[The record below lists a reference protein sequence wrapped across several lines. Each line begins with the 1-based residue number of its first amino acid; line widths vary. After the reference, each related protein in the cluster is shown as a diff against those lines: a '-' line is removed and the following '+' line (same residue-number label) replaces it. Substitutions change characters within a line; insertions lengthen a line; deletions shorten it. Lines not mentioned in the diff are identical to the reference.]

1 MGSPVNDNQADQN
14 GTVSRE
20 CNIIFDHCS
29 VHDNGQVRYRA
40 MTFDERIVEHFA
52 DMSPAEQRVV
62 RFFQY
67 HREQVLIASATA
79 MASKAKTSDATVV
92 RSARALGYPGLDA
105 LRRALAQEM
114 RQSLSPADRL
124 TRTLDVVGGSAATAF
139 RTTIDTH
146 LECLQSLS
154 SSIAP
159 KHFEDAV
166 DAIAAAR
173 RVVIFGIGP
182 SSAMAN
188 YFVIQL
194 SRFGADAISLTNTGL
209 LFADDLAK
217 LRRGDLI
224 VIFAYGRVYAEL
236 RAVLDAAKELQLRTV
251 LVTDTLAASLKRRVE
266 MVLSVP
272 RGRSDMLSMHT
283 ATLGFIE
290 ALLVG
295 IAAKRPEETLS
306 SLQKLNIA
314 RNKLAGK
321 TTKLR
326 PGS

>member
-1 MGSPVNDNQADQN
+1 
-14 GTVSRE
+14 
-20 CNIIFDHCS
+20 
-29 VHDNGQVRYRA
+29 
-40 MTFDERIVEHFA
+40 MTLDDRIAERFA
-52 DMSPAEQRVV
+52 DMSPAEQRVA

-67 HREQVLIASATA
+67 HREEVLMASATA

-92 RSARALGYPGLDA
+92 RAARGLGYSGLDG

-114 RQSLSPADRL
+114 RENLSPADRL
-124 TRTLDVVGGSAATAF
+124 TRTLDVVGSSAATAL
-139 RTTIDTH
+139 RTTIDMH

-154 SSIAP
+154 SSIGP
-159 KHFEDAV
+159 KHFEDTV
-166 DAIAAAR
+166 DAIIAAQRIVA
-173 RVVIFGIGP
+173 FGIGP

-194 SRFGADAISLTNTGL
+194 GRFGADAISLTNTGL

-217 LRRGDLI
+217 LRGGDLVI
-224 VIFAYGRVYAEL
+224 IFAYGRVYAEL
-236 RAVLDAAKELQLRTV
+236 HAVLDAAKDLRLRTI
-251 LVTDTLAASLKRRVE
+251 LVTDTLAVRLKRRVD

-295 IAAKRPEETLS
+295 VAAKRPEETLS
-306 SLQKLNIA
+306 SLQKLNIV

-326 PGS
+326 PGT